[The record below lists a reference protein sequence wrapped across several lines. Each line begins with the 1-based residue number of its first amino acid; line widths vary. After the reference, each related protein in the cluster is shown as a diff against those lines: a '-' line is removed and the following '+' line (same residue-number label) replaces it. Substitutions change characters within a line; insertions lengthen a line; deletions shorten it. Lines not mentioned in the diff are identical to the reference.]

1 MSIIRLISF
10 FNTAWLTGRKPYY
23 LQGRSAKQ
31 RTATFFSKS
40 RDLPEDSCS
49 SLTPHA
55 LFEKVI
61 TGKQQ
66 FPQVAVM
73 SLEQAGYI
81 LVRDE
86 ARCILL

>member
-1 MSIIRLISF
+1 M
-10 FNTAWLTGRKPYY
+10 
-23 LQGRSAKQ
+23 
-31 RTATFFSKS
+31 
-40 RDLPEDSCS
+40 PEDSRS
-49 SLTPHA
+49 PLAPYA

-86 ARCILL
+86 ARCILLQLVDQATGDIEPWRK

>member
-1 MSIIRLISF
+1 MPIIRLISF
-10 FNTAWLTGRKPYY
+10 FNTAWLTGRKPYH

-31 RTATFFSKS
+31 RTATFFLES
-40 RDLPEDSCS
+40 RDLPEDSRS
-49 SLTPHA
+49 SLAPYA

-66 FPQVAVM
+66 VPQVAVM

>member
-1 MSIIRLISF
+1 
-10 FNTAWLTGRKPYY
+10 
-23 LQGRSAKQ
+23 
-31 RTATFFSKS
+31 
-40 RDLPEDSCS
+40 LPEDSRS
-49 SLTPHA
+49 SLAPYA

-66 FPQVAVM
+66 FPQVAVI